1 MTVETILSRLQRVR
15 TRGPGQHSACCPA
28 HEDKGPSL
36 SIKELPDG
44 RVLLHCFAGCE
55 VDAVLAAVGLEITDL
70 FPPSTAPYAPPAH
83 RRRLLTAGQALELL
97 HDESNLVAVAAAN
110 IAHGVELGDDDRAR
124 VLSAAARI
132 AYLREEATT

>member
-1 MTVETILSRLQRVR
+1 
-15 TRGPGQHSACCPA
+15 
-28 HEDKGPSL
+28 
-36 SIKELPDG
+36 
-44 RVLLHCFAGCE
+44 
-55 VDAVLAAVGLEITDL
+55 
-70 FPPSTAPYAPPAH
+70 
-83 RRRLLTAGQALELL
+83 LLTAGQALELL